1 MVNVEQVENKSLRAI
16 NWYQKKKKK
25 ETKGKKSLS
34 SLSLTIAVEKS
45 YNQDYDQEKLN
56 NIK

>member
-25 ETKGKKSLS
+25 KQKVKNLS
-34 SLSLTIAVEKS
+34 VPCR
-45 YNQDYDQEKLN
+45 
-56 NIK
+56 